1 MPGEFDDSEW
11 PLITLRQVGS
21 DENVDIEDMLAG
33 LTRRLSRGRCAVV
46 FDTTQS
52 HYPSVGQ
59 AQRFA
64 QLEGAWLRQNQPLIA
79 RNVVGVAFI
88 ITNPAVRFILTS
100 VLLIAS
106 LPTGHIVTAEMA
118 EARLYCLGR
127 LRTPSLRP
135 Q

>member
-1 MPGEFDDSEW
+1 MPAQFDDSEW
-11 PLITLRQVGS
+11 PLITLRQVGA
-21 DENVDIEDMLAG
+21 DENADIEAMLSG
-33 LTRRLSRGRCAVV
+33 LTRRMKRGRCAVV
-46 FDTTQS
+46 FDTTDTN
-52 HYPSVGQ
+52 YPSLGQ
-59 AQRFA
+59 AQIFA
-64 QLEGAWLRQNQPLIA
+64 RMEGEWLRQNQPLIA

-106 LPTGHIVTAEMA
+106 LPTGHLVTAQMA